1 MDAGADHESD
11 SWLSLGVTL
20 SKRGALG
27 APNGVVVAG
36 VELAPAPGDVKA
48 ETRNAYAVPL
58 ERPATVTEVEVVPV
72 SLTATN
78 HEVPPFEE
86 ISTR

>member
-1 MDAGADHESD
+1 VRE
-11 SWLSLGVTL
+11 
-20 SKRGALG
+20 RGALG

-36 VELAPAPGDVKA
+36 VELAPAPGEVKA

-58 ERPATVTEVEVVPV
+58 ARPATVTEVEVVPV
-72 SLTATN
+72 SLIATD
-78 HEVPPFEE
+78 HEVPPLDE